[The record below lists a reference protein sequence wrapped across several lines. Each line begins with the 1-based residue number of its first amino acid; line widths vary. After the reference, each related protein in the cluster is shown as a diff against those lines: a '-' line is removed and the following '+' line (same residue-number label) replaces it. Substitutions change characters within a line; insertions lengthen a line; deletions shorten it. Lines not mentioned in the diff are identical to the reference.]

1 MISNYCLT
9 FAALLTNISIKMK
22 KYFAWMMTA
31 ILFCGLTTVLTS
43 CGSDD
48 DNGKDSGATLTKVRV
63 VYTVTTDQSVI
74 DAFNVNVYNTFEDG
88 NTNPEA
94 MSNTTWTKT
103 VEIPASKLPV
113 NVQLYTVIKPSVD
126 GATSSN
132 LSYSLKRE
140 IELVCIYSD
149 GTIGAA
155 KKTADNQTTKNVE
168 DGTSLA
174 DFAKDTNNDQT
185 HWSFTVSKDG
195 TIN

>member
-1 MISNYCLT
+1 
-9 FAALLTNISIKMK
+9 
-22 KYFAWMMTA
+22 
-31 ILFCGLTTVLTS
+31 
-43 CGSDD
+43 
-48 DNGKDSGATLTKVRV
+48 
-63 VYTVTTDQSVI
+63 
-74 DAFNVNVYNTFEDG
+74 
-88 NTNPEA
+88 
-94 MSNTTWTKT
+94 MSSTTWTKT

-113 NVQLYTVIKPSVD
+113 NVQLYTVIKPLVD

-149 GTIGAA
+149 GTTGAA

>member
-1 MISNYCLT
+1 
-9 FAALLTNISIKMK
+9 MK

-48 DNGKDSGATLTKVRV
+48 DNGKDSGTTLTKVRV

-94 MSNTTWTKT
+94 MSSTTWTKT

-113 NVQLYTVIKPSVD
+113 NVQLYTVIKPLAD

-149 GTIGAA
+149 GTTGAA
-155 KKTADNQTTKNVE
+155 KKTADNQTTKTVE

-174 DFAKDTNNDQT
+174 DFAKDTNNDQE
-185 HWSFTVSKDG
+185 HWSFTVTKEG

>member
-1 MISNYCLT
+1 
-9 FAALLTNISIKMK
+9 MK

-63 VYTVTTDQSVI
+63 VYTITTEQSTL
-74 DAFNVNVYNTFEDG
+74 DAFKMNIYNTFEDG

-94 MSNTTWTKT
+94 TANTTWTKT
-103 VEIPASKLPV
+103 VEIPASKFPV
-113 NVQLYTVIKPSVD
+113 NVEFYTVIKPLVD

-149 GTIGAA
+149 GTTGVAT
-155 KKTADNQTTKNVE
+155 KKAENQGIKTVE

-174 DFAKDTNNDQT
+174 EFAKDTNNDQT
-185 HWSFTVSKDG
+185 HWAFTVSKDG
-195 TIN
+195 TIK

>member
-1 MISNYCLT
+1 
-9 FAALLTNISIKMK
+9 MK

-63 VYTVTTDQSVI
+63 VYTITTEQSTL
-74 DAFNVNVYNTFEDG
+74 DAFKMNIYNTFEDG
-88 NTNPEA
+88 HTNPEA
-94 MSNTTWTKT
+94 TANTTWTKT
-103 VEIPASKLPV
+103 VEIPASKFPV
-113 NVQLYTVIKPSVD
+113 NVEFYTVIKPLVD

-149 GTIGAA
+149 GTTGVAT
-155 KKTADNQTTKNVE
+155 KKAENQGIKTVE

-174 DFAKDTNNDQT
+174 EFAKDTNNDQT
-185 HWSFTVSKDG
+185 HWAFTVSKDG
-195 TIN
+195 TIK

>member
-1 MISNYCLT
+1 
-9 FAALLTNISIKMK
+9 MK

-48 DNGKDSGATLTKVRV
+48 DNGKDSGTTLTKVRV

-74 DAFNVNVYNTFEDG
+74 DAFKVNVYNTFEDG

-103 VEIPASKLPV
+103 VEIPASKFPV
-113 NVQLYTVIKPSVD
+113 NVEFYTVIKPLVD

-149 GTIGAA
+149 GTTGVAT
-155 KKTADNQTTKNVE
+155 KKAEKQGIKTVE

-174 DFAKDTNNDQT
+174 EFAKDTNNDQT

>member
-1 MISNYCLT
+1 
-9 FAALLTNISIKMK
+9 MK

-74 DAFNVNVYNTFEDG
+74 DAFKVNVYNTFEDG

-94 MSNTTWTKT
+94 MSSPTWTKT

-113 NVQLYTVIKPSVD
+113 NVQLYTVIKPLVD

-149 GTIGAA
+149 GTTGAA
-155 KKTADNQTTKNVE
+155 KKTADNQTTETVG

-174 DFAKDTNNDQT
+174 DFAKDTNNGQT

>member
-1 MISNYCLT
+1 
-9 FAALLTNISIKMK
+9 MK

-74 DAFNVNVYNTFEDG
+74 NAFNVNVYNTFEDG

-103 VEIPASKLPV
+103 VEIPASKFPV
-113 NVQLYTVIKPSVD
+113 NVEFYTVIKPLVD

-149 GTIGAA
+149 GTTGVAT
-155 KKTADNQTTKNVE
+155 KKAENQGIKTVE

-174 DFAKDTNNDQT
+174 EFAKDTNNGQT
-185 HWSFTVSKDG
+185 HWSFTVSKEG